1 MTKKELLEKDWF
13 KNAPDNAE
21 IRIHPDYVLDF
32 DYMPIEGAGYI
43 EKFNMIIMQPKY
55 DKERLA

>member
-21 IRIHPDYVLDF
+21 IRIHPDYVCNF
-32 DYMPIEGAGYI
+32 DYMPIDGAGYI
-43 EKFNMIIMQPKY
+43 EKFNMIVILPKY
-55 DKERLA
+55 D